1 MKAFALN
8 LNKRQG
14 DPCFQIESRNDGN
27 INWSENKIGR
37 SLAGSLGMTWELG
50 GYGGQKCFS
59 MILSSRTSVRDL
71 FIKFKIS

>member
-27 INWSENKIGR
+27 ITWSENKIGR

-50 GYGGQKCFS
+50 GYGGAEVLLNDIVIPNVS
-59 MILSSRTSVRDL
+59 EGSLY
-71 FIKFKIS
+71 KI